1 MISVSP
7 KHRIYL
13 AIQPIDFRCGLH
25 AITRLCQN
33 KFQQDPIQGHYFIF
47 RNKRKTDIKLFY
59 YDSQGYCLFQ
69 KRLSTGRFTHWPTAK
84 NPLVTLT
91 PAQFQ
96 VLLYNGNP
104 TAIDEGGVWHSIM
117 DNN

>member
-7 KHRIYL
+7 KHRVYL
-13 AIQPIDFRCGLH
+13 AIEAIDFRCGLD
-25 AITRLCQN
+25 AISRLCLQAFHHN
-33 KFQQDPIQGHYFIF
+33 PMTGHYFIF
-47 RNKRKTDIKLFY
+47 RNKSKTAIKLLY

-69 KRLSTGRFTHWPTAK
+69 KRLSSGRFSYWPTAHV
-84 NPLVTLT
+84 PLVTLT

-104 TAIDEGGVWHSIM
+104 SVTQEDPAWTDIT
-117 DNN
+117 